1 MHQAVCYSVH
11 MKIAVAEG
19 DGVGKEVI
27 PPCVEILTLLL
38 NDPEFIQV
46 DIGYAKWAREGA
58 PITDADIG
66 LIAQADCMLLGA
78 VTSVQGSSVLV
89 RLRKTLDLFVN
100 LRPFRS
106 YSLTP
111 YELNLTIIREN
122 LEGLYSGIEELSDDV
137 AITQRVVTRANVE
150 RLASYASTL
159 PNVKT
164 ITIVHK
170 ANVLK
175 SDIFFRDVC
184 LRVLQEHDVPYNEM
198 YVDAA
203 AYNLI
208 RHPEMFDH
216 VLTSNLFGDI
226 LSDEA
231 AALIGGLGLCPSAN
245 IGPKFAIF
253 EPVHGS
259 APHIAGRGI
268 ANPIGAILSVRMLL
282 EWAGECEKAS
292 LVDVSVKQT
301 ISKGVTTR
309 DLGGTSSTSEVAREI
324 IRNIR

>member
-1 MHQAVCYSVH
+1 MH
-11 MKIAVAEG
+11 MRIAVAEG

-27 PPCVEILTLLL
+27 PPCVEILSLLL
-38 NDPEFIQV
+38 NDPEFIHV
-46 DIGYAKWAREGA
+46 DIGYAKWAREGT
-58 PITDADIG
+58 PITNADID

-78 VTSVQGSSVLV
+78 VTSVRGSSVLV

-122 LEGLYSGIEELSDDV
+122 LDGLYSGIEELSEDTAV
-137 AITQRVVTRANVE
+137 TQRVVTRANVE
-150 RLASYASTL
+150 RLASFASTL
-159 PNVKT
+159 RNVKT
-164 ITIVHK
+164 VTIVHK

-184 LRVLQEHDVPYNEM
+184 VRVLQQQNVPYNEM
-198 YVDAA
+198 YVDTA

-208 RHPEMFDH
+208 RHPETFDH
-216 VLTSNLFGDI
+216 ILTSNLFGDI

-268 ANPIGAILSVRMLL
+268 ANPIGAILSATMLL

-301 ISKGVTTR
+301 ISKGITTR
-309 DLGGTSSTSEVAREI
+309 DIGGTSSTNEVAREI